1 MSTSRASKTVPRQG
15 DEPPTGKRESRHI
28 VSQAIR
34 DSARGEE
41 CTLQIVGVCNHDA
54 STTVLAHL
62 PDESHGIARK
72 SDDISACYAC
82 SACHSMIDGRTLGDA
97 WRVEPFKASYM
108 RRAMVRT
115 WRRLIEKGIVT
126 IKGMK

>member
-1 MSTSRASKTVPRQG
+1 MIMKIESK
-15 DEPPTGKRESRHI
+15 KL
-28 VSQAIR
+28 R
-34 DSARGEE
+34 DSARDEE
-41 CTLQIVGVCNHDA
+41 CTLQIVGVCNFNWQ
-54 STTVLAHL
+54 TTILAHL
-62 PDESHGIARK
+62 PDESNGMSTK

-82 SACHSMIDGRTLGDA
+82 HACHDAIDRRNNDASMTGEERE
-97 WRVEPFKASYM
+97 WYM